1 MLSSVE
7 LAHHS
12 LILLLYCS
20 CLSSFIFVIV
30 CDLFEGR
37 HVFLSCVFICIA
49 VGNSVI
55 KRGGLESHQPV

>member
-12 LILLLYCS
+12 LTLLLYCS

-37 HVFLSCVFICIA
+37 HVFLSCICIA

-55 KRGGLESHQPV
+55 KSGGLESHQPV